1 MGKRK
6 WNIFGAAVLA
16 VFFMFTLTVRFIDV
30 EAVGAAGS
38 SVGFSTINQ
47 SVHEFFGV
55 HMPLYTV
62 TDRLSIVPV
71 GVMLGFTILG
81 LAQWIGRK
89 SLFRVDADILALG
102 GFYIVVMGVYLLFEA
117 FAVNYRPV
125 LINGQL
131 EASYPS
137 STTVLVLCVMLTAEI
152 QIRARIK
159 KKWLRRAISFF
170 SIAFAAFMVI
180 GRLLSGVHWITD
192 IVGGVLLSAG
202 LVLMYRA
209 VSANAA

>member
-117 FAVNYRPV
+117 FVVNYRPV

-159 KKWLRRAISFF
+159 KKWLRRALSFF
-170 SIAFAAFMVI
+170 SIAFSAFMVI
-180 GRLLSGVHWITD
+180 SRLLSGVHWITD
-192 IVGGVLLSAG
+192 IVGGALLSAG
-202 LVLMYRA
+202 LVLTYRTF
-209 VSANAA
+209 SGLK